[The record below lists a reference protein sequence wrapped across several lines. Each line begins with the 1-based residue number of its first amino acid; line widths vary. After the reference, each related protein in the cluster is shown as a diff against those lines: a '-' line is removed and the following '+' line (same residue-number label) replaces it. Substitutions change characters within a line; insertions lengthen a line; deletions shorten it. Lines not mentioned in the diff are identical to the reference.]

1 MKYGTGKRKE
11 DERKKEKYFSI
22 ALLYLLVPPPP
33 PRRHS
38 REPREAGEERSFYLE
53 TNGGLEETQAFSIT
67 SIRVRELR

>member
-1 MKYGTGKRKE
+1 MAQEKE
-11 DERKKEKYFSI
+11 RRTRERKKKYFSI
-22 ALLYLLVPPPP
+22 ALLYLLVPP

>member
-22 ALLYLLVPPPP
+22 ALLYLLVPP